1 MPVFSLNPE
10 SRIPNPFPMWID
22 THCHLDAPEFD
33 ADRAAVVAQARAV
46 GVTMAVLPAVHVDWF
61 GKAASVATEHG
72 LAYALGLHPL
82 WLESAQDEHLERL
95 RAAAQAAVADRRFV
109 AIGEIGLDFFIAQP
123 DVERQERFYLEQLK
137 IARTLDLPVIV
148 HVRRSADALLKYL
161 RRVEVPGGIVHAFNG
176 SEQQAHQFIAL
187 GFKLG
192 FGGAM
197 TYNGSQ
203 RIRRLAA
210 TLPLQSIVL
219 ETDAPDIPPAWLRTE
234 AAVGRNAPGELP
246 RIAHTLLELRRAADP
261 GASLSMEDLAAHT
274 RDNAQAAL
282 PRLRALLADDAQAA

>member
-1 MPVFSLNPE
+1 
-10 SRIPNPFPMWID
+10 MWID

-46 GVTMAVLPAVHVDWF
+46 GVRMAVLPAVHVDWF
-61 GKAASVATEHG
+61 GKAASVAAEHG

-246 RIAHTLLELRRAADP
+246 RIAHTLLELRQAADP
-261 GASLSMEDLAAHT
+261 GVSLSMEDLAAHT
-274 RDNAQAAL
+274 RENAKAAL
-282 PRLRALLADDAQAA
+282 PRLQALLADDAQSA

>member
-1 MPVFSLNPE
+1 
-10 SRIPNPFPMWID
+10 MWID

-61 GKAASVATEHG
+61 DKAASVATEHG

-95 RAAAQAAVADRRFV
+95 RAAAQAAMADARFV

-123 DVERQERFYLEQLK
+123 DVEWQERFYLEQLK
-137 IARTLDLPVIV
+137 IARALDLPVIV

-219 ETDAPDIPPAWLRTE
+219 ETDAPDIPPAWLRAE
-234 AAVGRNAPGELP
+234 VAVGRNAPGELP

-261 GASLSMEDLAAHT
+261 GVSLSMEDLAAHT
-274 RDNAQAAL
+274 RENAQAAL

>member
-1 MPVFSLNPE
+1 
-10 SRIPNPFPMWID
+10 MWID

-61 GKAASVATEHG
+61 GKAASVAAEHG

-95 RAAAQAAVADRRFV
+95 RAAAQAAVADWRFV

-123 DVERQERFYLEQLK
+123 NVERQERFYLEQLK

-219 ETDAPDIPPAWLRTE
+219 ETDAPDMPPAWLRT
-234 AAVGRNAPGELP
+234 AAAAGRNAPGELP

>member
-1 MPVFSLNPE
+1 
-10 SRIPNPFPMWID
+10 MWID

-123 DVERQERFYLEQLK
+123 DVDRQERFYLEQLK
-137 IARTLDLPVIV
+137 IARALDLPVIV

-203 RIRRLAA
+203 RIRRLAT

-234 AAVGRNAPGELP
+234 AEVGRNAPGELP